1 MGYKKK
7 GTHMKKGSG
16 FKMGGMHFGNQDPN
30 MVPQGPLMKN
40 IWPPQQTGSPDDY
53 DEMKDSNQTSRS
65 KKRNK
70 FTISSKLKDE
80 GEGIKTKT
88 GINLFGQKR
97 DVRKHYDPKTGEY
110 LGKEVTVTKR
120 DGSKKMYG
128 AGLFQGPE
136 GKQDVKI
143 KTPNPGFGI
152 TGGVGKFRQK
162 KGYFDKPD
170 ETVDKKTT
178 TDVKKP
184 GRVEFAGSKPEL
196 KKFVK
201 TDPKTKKKSLASYK
215 EAWDDAS
222 RWETFEED
230 GVKKRRAKHAPE
242 NVFDDATGYEDFEK
256 ASKKYWSD
264 MAGKTKN
271 EELRRDT
278 QSGKMDPPMKK
289 KRGYKMNSP
298 LKNYKKGYYG
308 VK

>member
-53 DEMKDSNQTSRS
+53 DEMKDSNQTPRS
-65 KKRNK
+65 KKKNK
-70 FTISSKLKDE
+70 FTISSKLTEMDDD
-80 GEGIKTKT
+80 GVRTKT

-97 DVRKHYDPKTGEY
+97 DVKKYYDPKTNEY

-128 AGLFQGPE
+128 AGLFQGPK

-143 KTPNPGFGI
+143 KTPNPGLGV

-170 ETVDKKTT
+170 ETVDKKAT

-196 KKFVK
+196 KEFVK
-201 TDPKTKKKSLASYK
+201 KDEAGKESLASYK
-215 EAWDDAS
+215 EAWDDGRFTVKDGQRTDKFGNTYSDNDAGYQGFVDAS
-222 RWETFEED
+222 EAWWEKQKANKN
-230 GVKKRRAKHAPE
+230 KK
-242 NVFDDATGYEDFEK
+242 
-256 ASKKYWSD
+256 
-264 MAGKTKN
+264 
-271 EELRRDT
+271 
-278 QSGKMDPPMKK
+278 
-289 KRGYKMNSP
+289 
-298 LKNYKKGYYG
+298 
-308 VK
+308 